1 MTPAELLAFG
11 LPLLEGLSPDDLD
24 AIPLQATEHR
34 LDPWQTIFDQDDSS
48 FDVYFLLSG
57 SLLAVF
63 WTEEGRE
70 IVFSRFPVGAH
81 FGELAALDG
90 APRSLAVVART
101 EARVLS
107 LRRESFLALIEEV
120 PVVRDRVIRDLVARI
135 RSLTERNMEMT
146 TLSVEQR
153 VCNYLLRLAVEHG
166 KLAAGAV
173 IDNAPTHAE
182 IAGSVGAN
190 REMVSRSISK
200 LSRRGV
206 IKSARQQITILDP
219 EALSQ
224 GHD

>member
-24 AIPLQATEHR
+24 NIPLQATEHR